1 MATITTHNGSTFN
14 QGHNRRDIKYTSKD
28 GHIREN
34 GHIEI
39 WKDEPLREAYKR
51 IFSDAQKEYNERQ
64 KRSDRKINDYY
75 QKVKNDAKRH
85 VCYEMIIG
93 VYKAPQ
99 VSEKDKREIM
109 KKFVDSWQARN
120 PNLELVGAYYHADE
134 VGEPHVHIDYIPVAD
149 CTRGMSKQNAL
160 NSAFEQ
166 MGYHGTS
173 IKNTPQMAWQ
183 RAQNQE
189 LERLCKER
197 GIAIEHDTEKKKHL
211 SVREYQE
218 MKEHSDKQKKK
229 LDKALKKDLP
239 SKKGLI
245 FKRYSKDDLETL
257 ENKAIGIKEL
267 EKQIGMSVSN
277 IPKYLK
283 EKDIDLREAWGE
295 ARSAQNKADLLQM
308 RLDEAQKEIKSLQAK
323 YERVKQSNRDLL
335 NELHPGEE
343 KKRNREERHHTERN
357 HDDFDLE
364 R

>member
-1 MATITTHNGSTFN
+1 MATIATHNGSTLS

-28 GHIREN
+28 GHVREG

-39 WKDEPLREAYKR
+39 WKDEPIREAYER
-51 IFSDAQKEYNERQ
+51 IFSDAQKEYNEKQ

-93 VYKAPQ
+93 VYKAPE

-109 KKFVDSWQARN
+109 KEFVDSWQARN

-134 VGEPHVHIDYIPVAD
+134 MGEPHVHIDYIPVAD

-173 IKNTPQMAWQ
+173 IKNTPQMEWQ

-197 GIAIEHDTEKKKHL
+197 GIEVEHDTEKKKHL

-218 MKEHSDKQKKK
+218 MKEYTDEQKKE
-229 LDKALKKDLP
+229 LDKALKKGLP
-239 SKKGLI
+239 TKKSFLN
-245 FKRYSKDDLETL
+245 FKWYSKEDLETL
-257 ENKAIGIKEL
+257 ENKAVGI
-267 EKQIGMSVSN
+267 EKIERRIGMSISRIPEYIKMQDEYTRELRGEVSSAQMEVGLAKMELEEEKKKN
-277 IPKYLK
+277 RSLEGQIERLK
-283 EKDIDLREAWGE
+283 E
-295 ARSAQNKADLLQM
+295 
-308 RLDEAQKEIKSLQAK
+308 
-323 YERVKQSNRDLL
+323 SNRDLL

-343 KKRNREERHHTERN
+343 KKRNREERHVERN

-364 R
+364 K

>member
-1 MATITTHNGSTFN
+1 MTHNGSTFN

-149 CTRGMSKQNAL
+149 CTRGMSRQNAL

-173 IKNTPQMAWQ
+173 IKNTSQMAWQ

-197 GIAIEHDTEKKKHL
+197 GIEVEHDTEKKIHQ
-211 SVREYQE
+211 R
-218 MKEHSDKQKKK
+218 
-229 LDKALKKDLP
+229 
-239 SKKGLI
+239 
-245 FKRYSKDDLETL
+245 
-257 ENKAIGIKEL
+257 
-267 EKQIGMSVSN
+267 
-277 IPKYLK
+277 
-283 EKDIDLREAWGE
+283 
-295 ARSAQNKADLLQM
+295 
-308 RLDEAQKEIKSLQAK
+308 
-323 YERVKQSNRDLL
+323 
-335 NELHPGEE
+335 
-343 KKRNREERHHTERN
+343 
-357 HDDFDLE
+357 
-364 R
+364 

>member
-1 MATITTHNGSTFN
+1 MATIATHNGSTLS
-14 QGHNRRDIKYTSKD
+14 QGHNRRDLKYTSKD

-34 GHIEI
+34 SHIEI
-39 WKDEPLREAYKR
+39 WKDEPLQEAYER

-99 VSEKDKREIM
+99 VSEKEKREIM
-109 KKFVDSWQARN
+109 KEFVDSWQARN

-197 GIAIEHDTEKKKHL
+197 GITIEHDTEKKKHL

-218 MKEHSDKQKKK
+218 MKEHTDKQKKR
-229 LDKALKKDLP
+229 LDKALKKGLP

-245 FKRYSKDDLETL
+245 FKRYSKEDLEAL
-257 ENKAIGIKEL
+257 ENKAIGIKEV
-267 EKQIGMSVSN
+267 EKQIGMSISD

-283 EKDIDLREAWGE
+283 EKDNDLREAWGF
-295 ARSAQNKADLLQM
+295 ARSAQNEAELTQM
-308 RLDEAQKEIKSLQAK
+308 SLDEAQEEIRGLQAQN
-323 YERVKQSNRDLL
+323 ERLRLSNRELL
-335 NELHPGEE
+335 DRVFPGKE
-343 KKRNREERHHTERN
+343 KKRNREERHHLEKN
-357 HDDFDLE
+357 HDDFELE

>member
-1 MATITTHNGSTFN
+1 MATIATHNGSTLN

-34 GHIEI
+34 GHVEI
-39 WKDEPLREAYKR
+39 WKDEPLREAYER

-99 VSEKDKREIM
+99 VSEKDKREIL
-109 KKFVDSWQARN
+109 KEFVDSWLARN

-197 GIAIEHDTEKKKHL
+197 GITIEHDTEKKKHL

-218 MKEHSDKQKKK
+218 MKEHTDKQKKK
-229 LDKALKKDLP
+229 LDKALKKGLP

-257 ENKAIGIKEL
+257 ENKAIGTKEI
-267 EKQIGMSVSN
+267 EKRIGMPISD

-283 EKDIDLREAWGE
+283 EKDSDLREAWGE
-295 ARSAQNKADLLQM
+295 TRSVQNKADLLQM
-308 RLDEAQKEIKSLQAK
+308 SLDDAQKEIRSLRAK
-323 YERVKQSNRDLL
+323 NERLKQSNRDLL
-335 NELHPGEE
+335 NELYPGEE
-343 KKRNREERHHTERN
+343 KKRNREERHHMERN

>member
-197 GIAIEHDTEKKKHL
+197 GIEVEHDTEKKIHL
-211 SVREYQE
+211 SIREYQE
-218 MKEHSDKQKKK
+218 LKDG
-229 LDKALKKDLP
+229 LKKDLP

-245 FKRYSKDDLETL
+245 FKRYSKEDLETL
-257 ENKAIGIKEL
+257 ENKAIGAKRIEEQIK
-267 EKQIGMSVSN
+267 MSIAD
-277 IPKYLK
+277 IPQYLK
-283 EKDIDLREAWGE
+283 DKDEERTKDMRNAWGKV
-295 ARSAQNKADLLQM
+295 RSAQNKVDLLQM
-308 RLDEAQKEIKSLQAK
+308 SLDEAQKEIKSLQAQN
-323 YERVKQSNRDLL
+323 ERLKQSNRDLL
-335 NELHPGEE
+335 NELYPGEE
-343 KKRNREERHHTERN
+343 KKRNREERHHVERN

>member
-1 MATITTHNGSTFN
+1 MATIATHNGSTLN

-34 GHIEI
+34 GHVEI
-39 WKDEPLREAYKR
+39 WKDEPLREAYER

-197 GIAIEHDTEKKKHL
+197 GITIEHDTEKKKHL

-218 MKEHSDKQKKK
+218 MKEHTDKQKKK
-229 LDKALKKDLP
+229 LDKALKKGLP

-257 ENKAIGIKEL
+257 ENKAIGTKEI
-267 EKQIGMSVSN
+267 EKRIGMSISD

-283 EKDIDLREAWGE
+283 EKDSDLREAWGE
-295 ARSAQNKADLLQM
+295 TRSVQNKADLLQM
-308 RLDEAQKEIKSLQAK
+308 SLDDAQKEIRSLRAK
-323 YERVKQSNRDLL
+323 NERLKQSNRDLL
-335 NELHPGEE
+335 NELYPGEE
-343 KKRNREERHHTERN
+343 KKRNREERHHMERN

>member
-1 MATITTHNGSTFN
+1 MATIATHNGSTLN

-34 GHIEI
+34 GHVEI
-39 WKDEPLREAYKR
+39 WKDEPLREAYER

-99 VSEKDKREIM
+99 VSEKDKREIL
-109 KKFVDSWQARN
+109 KEFVDSWLARN

-197 GIAIEHDTEKKKHL
+197 GITIEHDIEKKKHL

-218 MKEHSDKQKKK
+218 MKEHTDKQKKK
-229 LDKALKKDLP
+229 LDKALKKGLP

-257 ENKAIGIKEL
+257 ENKAIGTKEI
-267 EKQIGMSVSN
+267 EKRIGMSISD

-283 EKDIDLREAWGE
+283 EKDSDLREAWGE
-295 ARSAQNKADLLQM
+295 TRSVQNKADLLQM
-308 RLDEAQKEIKSLQAK
+308 SLDDAQKEIRSLRAK
-323 YERVKQSNRDLL
+323 NERLKQSNRDLL
-335 NELHPGEE
+335 NELYPGEE
-343 KKRNREERHHTERN
+343 KKRNREERHHMERN

>member
-1 MATITTHNGSTFN
+1 MATIATHNGSTLN

-34 GHIEI
+34 GHVEI
-39 WKDEPLREAYKR
+39 WKDEPLREAYER

-99 VSEKDKREIM
+99 VSEKDKREIL
-109 KKFVDSWQARN
+109 KEFVDSWLARN

-197 GIAIEHDTEKKKHL
+197 GITIEHDTEKKKHL

-218 MKEHSDKQKKK
+218 MKEHTDKQKKK
-229 LDKALKKDLP
+229 LDKALKKGLP

-257 ENKAIGIKEL
+257 ENKAIGTKEI
-267 EKQIGMSVSN
+267 EKRIGMSISD

-283 EKDIDLREAWGE
+283 EKDSDLREAWGE
-295 ARSAQNKADLLQM
+295 ARSVQNKADLLQM
-308 RLDEAQKEIKSLQAK
+308 SLDDAQKEIRSLRAK
-323 YERVKQSNRDLL
+323 NERLKQSNRDLL
-335 NELHPGEE
+335 NELYPGEE
-343 KKRNREERHHTERN
+343 KKRNREERHHMERN

>member
-1 MATITTHNGSTFN
+1 MATIATHNGSTLN

-34 GHIEI
+34 GHVEI
-39 WKDEPLREAYKR
+39 WKDESLREAYRR

-85 VCYEMIIG
+85 ICYEMIIG

-197 GIAIEHDTEKKKHL
+197 GITIEHDTEKKKHL

-218 MKEHSDKQKKK
+218 MKEHTDKQKKR

-257 ENKAIGIKEL
+257 ENKAIGIKEF

-295 ARSAQNKADLLQM
+295 TRSVQNKADLLQM
-308 RLDEAQKEIKSLQAK
+308 SLDDAQKEIRSLRAK
-323 YERVKQSNRDLL
+323 NERLKQSNRDLL
-335 NELHPGEE
+335 NELYPGEE
-343 KKRNREERHHTERN
+343 KKRNREERHHMERN